1 MKLLS
6 LITNNQIQVLV
17 LMLTGVT
24 VVVKNRSC
32 ASVSQL
38 QLWCGETVAEAG
50 FLVVFFTVVRLNR
63 RSGRWDLSDHLC
75 LSGLTIRVENSCVV
89 SHRASESR
97 EYTADVGKGK
107 SFRSFNPFFH
117 QTGARWLTRHA
128 SKHPFPV

>member
-6 LITNNQIQVLV
+6 LITNNQVQVLV

-50 FLVVFFTVVRLNR
+50 ILVVFFYGGQVEQAQLQMGFIRPSLPFRFDYPR
-63 RSGRWDLSDHLC
+63 RKQLR
-75 LSGLTIRVENSCVV
+75 RVTSC
-89 SHRASESR
+89 
-97 EYTADVGKGK
+97 
-107 SFRSFNPFFH
+107 F
-117 QTGARWLTRHA
+117 
-128 SKHPFPV
+128 